1 VLARQVIKRFP
12 RLIGDPSLLLNAC
25 AQFWL
30 RLCSDAVD
38 AELGASFGVCN
49 FLGIHAELQVVI

>member
-1 VLARQVIKRFP
+1 ML
-12 RLIGDPSLLLNAC
+12 DAC

-30 RLCSDAVD
+30 RLCSEAVD